1 MVQRRSN
8 ELGTDDLQVWRIATN
23 VFFGGT
29 GFPLIMDFFL
39 LFRTSTALEAG

>member
-1 MVQRRSN
+1 M
-8 ELGTDDLQVWRIATN
+8 GTDDLQVWRIATN